1 MFFFY
6 IFFIKWDTCN
16 LLIEYD
22 MVTRLKINRKVNI
35 MIHMIRACL
44 SNSSQNNYR
53 KSINFY
59 FNYCFSLIDYLFLL
73 SILFKYFCSFISLS
87 LSLSLIVATSP
98 PWPHQSSLPQFHH
111 HPRPKGPAVQPH
123 RWRERERG
131 RGRDHESERERRSRE

>member
-87 LSLSLIVATSP
+87 LSLIVATSP